1 MVCTCVLGLML
12 QSDIVAMWQ
21 PKTASPC
28 SPSAKSNLR
37 GSKITDSRR
46 SEYPASL
53 QGYEYFA
60 RLDPIVSDNLA
71 YGTKGLQ
78 FQSYKNAKKRVIS
91 CRCQEIYISLPHIT
105 IKPHAYDARKYTETP
120 FFLPHH
126 RRWVGRRN
134 LYWILILKQI
144 VIWKNNYSYS
154 LWFCYHW

>member
-28 SPSAKSNLR
+28 PLSAKSNTR

-46 SEYPASL
+46 SEYPSSQ
-53 QGYEYFA
+53 QGHEYFA
-60 RLDPIVSDNLA
+60 RLAPIVSDNLG

-105 IKPHAYDARKYTETP
+105 INPRLWRTEYEKTIT
-120 FFLPHH
+120 FT
-126 RRWVGRRN
+126 RN
-134 LYWILILKQI
+134 DFATIG
-144 VIWKNNYSYS
+144 S
-154 LWFCYHW
+154 